1 MQCNGELFICVT
13 EAGPEYFQVEVVD
26 DLWHVFEYACCS
38 ASKLKELIEKLNR
51 KWGIKC
57 V

>member
-26 DLWHVFEYACCS
+26 DLWHVFEYACCF